1 MEIQDALA
9 KYLFEPL
16 EMNDTGMIYFG
27 DIKERMAVFYEKRR
41 WNTYTRQSYDGQ

>member
-27 DIKERMAVFYEKRR
+27 DIKERMAVFYEKKKMEHL
-41 WNTYTRQSYDGQ
+41 YPAEP